1 MPFLKSF
8 AFPAIFLLMGLAA
21 CQQHAPEPKAS
32 GTRLSTG
39 HWRMVLDVDSTSSR
53 LDLPFQFDLDK
64 DATGWLITIHNQD
77 EAIVVDSIAIRG
89 DSIRVRMP
97 FFDSEFRGTIQ
108 DTGHFSGLWYNR
120 YKGPGYAIPFSAT
133 LGASPRFIHGS
144 SQAGIDISG
153 DWEVHFIDSAEI
165 EPAIGIFTVDNGH
178 VKGSFA
184 TETGD
189 LRYLEGITTRDSLF
203 LSSFNGSQAFLFRA
217 AIRND
222 SLVGE
227 FRSGHRWKQPWY
239 GVRNPSFALANDE
252 TLTQLDPSKPV
263 AFTFP
268 DTRGIQHSLA
278 DEQYRGKAVVVEIMG
293 TWCPNCM
300 DQSRMLGELY
310 GKYHKDGL
318 EAVALS
324 FERYPDTTQ
333 ALAAI
338 RHFKERLGIEYELL
352 YAGLATRDTVQ
363 QKLPFISK
371 LKSYP
376 TTLLIGRDGTVRHIY
391 TGIYGPGT
399 GARYARFK
407 ERMETA
413 IVEMLREQAVN

>member
-1 MPFLKSF
+1 MGSSKLLF
-8 AFPAIFLLMGLAA
+8 FLLLIGFVA
-21 CQQHAPEPKAS
+21 CHQPVPAPKSPQEVLTP
-32 GTRLSTG
+32 GP
-39 HWRMVLDVDSTSSR
+39 WRMALDLDSTNAN
-53 LDLPFQFDLDK
+53 LELPFQFNLVK
-64 DATGWLITIHNQD
+64 IAAGWQITIHNQD
-77 EAIVVDSIAIRG
+77 EAIVVDSIAIKG

-108 DTGHFSGLWYNR
+108 DSAHFKGLWYNR
-120 YKGPGYAIPFSAT
+120 YKGPNYAIPFAAV
-133 LGASPRFIHGS
+133 LGEAPRFNHTAATAS
-144 SQAGIDISG
+144 TDISG
-153 DWEVHFIDSAEI
+153 DWEVHFLDSTES
-165 EPAIGIFTVDNGH
+165 EPAIGIFSVDGSH

-189 LRYLEGITTRDSLF
+189 LRFLEGITTPDSLF

-222 SLVGE
+222 SLLGE
-227 FRSGHRWKQPWY
+227 FRSGHRWKQRWY

-252 TLTQLDPSKPV
+252 TLTRLDPTKPV

-268 DTRGIQHSLA
+268 DTDGKLHALTDA
-278 DEQYRGKAVVVEIMG
+278 KYRGKPVVVEIMG

-310 GKYHKDGL
+310 NMYHKDGL

-324 FERYPDTTQ
+324 FERYPDTAQ

-338 RHFKERLGIEYELL
+338 RHFKERLGIGYDLL
-352 YAGLATRDTVQ
+352 YAGLAKSDTVEH
-363 QKLPFISK
+363 KLPFITK

-407 ERMETA
+407 ERMENA
-413 IVEMLREQAVN
+413 IVELLREPAAG

>member
-1 MPFLKSF
+1 MRFHDLLII
-8 AFPAIFLLMGLAA
+8 IFLFGFSA
-21 CQQHAPEPKAS
+21 CRQPQASLPAKAEVLTA
-32 GTRLSTG
+32 GR
-39 HWRMVLDVDSTSSR
+39 WRMVLDLDTTAAR
-53 LDLPFQFDLDK
+53 LELPFQFDLEK
-64 DATGWLITIHNQD
+64 GAPGWRITIHNQD
-77 EAIVVDSIAIRG
+77 EAISVDSIAVKG

-97 FFDSEFRGTIQ
+97 FFDSEFLGTIQ
-108 DTGHFSGLWYNR
+108 DPGHFSGLWYNH
-120 YKGPGYAIPFSAT
+120 YKGPGYAIPFTAV
-133 LGASPRFIHGS
+133 LGDKPRFSQPASPAS
-144 SQAGIDISG
+144 TGIAG
-153 DWEVHFIDSAEI
+153 DWEVHFLDGSES

-189 LRYLEGITTRDSLF
+189 LRFLEGITTRDSLF

-222 SLVGE
+222 SLLGE
-227 FRSGHRWKQPWY
+227 FRSGHRWKQRWY

-252 TLTQLDPSKPV
+252 TLTRLDTTKPV

-268 DTRGIQHSLA
+268 DTDGNLHSLA
-278 DEQYRGKAVVVEIMG
+278 DVKYHGKPVVVEIMG

-310 GKYHKDGL
+310 NKYHKDGL

-324 FERYPDTTQ
+324 FERYPDTAQ
-333 ALAAI
+333 ALEAI
-338 RHFKERLGIEYELL
+338 RHFKQRLGISYDLL
-352 YAGLATRDTVQ
+352 YAGLAKSDSVER
-363 QKLPFISK
+363 KLPFISK

-399 GARYARFK
+399 GARYVRFK
-407 ERMETA
+407 ERLENA
-413 IVEMLREQAVN
+413 IVEMLREPANR